1 MKSIPALVALLAIPT
16 AIALPQ
22 RVHADNTYL
31 TAPWVTTINLNEAK
45 ALYDRGAK
53 FADVRLEGTAATQGR
68 IRGSFELGTKYFND
82 EKLRKHAGKND
93 EIVFYCTD
101 EGCANPYFA
110 AQAAS
115 EWGYKKLYQLPEG
128 FAGWKAKG
136 LPVER

>member
-1 MKSIPALVALLAIPT
+1 MKPIPALLAFLAIPA

-22 RVHADNTYL
+22 GARADFTYL
-31 TAPWVTTINLNEAK
+31 TSPWVTTINVNEAK

-53 FADVRLEGTAATQGR
+53 FADVRLEGTAETQGR

-110 AQAAS
+110 AQAAN
-115 EWGYKKLYQLPEG
+115 EWGYKKLYQLREG

-136 LPVER
+136 LQVEP

>member
-1 MKSIPALVALLAIPT
+1 MKPIHVLFASLAVPV

-22 RVHADNTYL
+22 VARADSASR
-31 TAPWVTTINLNEAK
+31 TAPGATTINLNEAK

-68 IRGSFELGTKYFND
+68 IPGSFEFGTKYFND
-82 EKLRKHAGKND
+82 EKLRKHAGKDD

-101 EGCANPYFA
+101 EGCANPYYA
-110 AQAAS
+110 AVAAHK
-115 EWGYKKLYQLPEG
+115 WGYKKLYQLPEG
-128 FAGWKAKG
+128 FVAWKAKG

>member
-1 MKSIPALVALLAIPT
+1 MKPIHALLTLLAVP
-16 AIALPQ
+16 AAFALPPGAL
-22 RVHADNTYL
+22 ADP
-31 TAPWVTTINLNEAK
+31 APRAAPGATLINLNEAK

-68 IRGSFELGTKYFND
+68 IRGSFEFGTKYFND
-82 EKLRKHAGKND
+82 EKLRKRAGKDD

-101 EGCANPYFA
+101 LGCANPYYA
-110 AQAAS
+110 AEAAH

-136 LPVER
+136 LPVEP